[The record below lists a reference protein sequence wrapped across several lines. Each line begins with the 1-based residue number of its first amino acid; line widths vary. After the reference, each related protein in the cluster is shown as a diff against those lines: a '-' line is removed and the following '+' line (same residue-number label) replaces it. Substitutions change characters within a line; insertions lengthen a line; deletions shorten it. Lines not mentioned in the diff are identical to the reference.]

1 MSRCRVTLQRA
12 TNITLFGGDSELL
25 TLDIDFQ
32 SDYRLRIEVPR
43 FSTLRTGKPIMNE
56 SASNSNYFN

>member
-32 SDYRLRIEVPR
+32 SDYRLRIKVPR